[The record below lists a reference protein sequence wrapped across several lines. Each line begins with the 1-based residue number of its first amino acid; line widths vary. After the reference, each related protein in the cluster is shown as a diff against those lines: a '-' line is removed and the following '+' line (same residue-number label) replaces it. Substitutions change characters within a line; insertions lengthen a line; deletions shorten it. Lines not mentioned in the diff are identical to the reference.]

1 MSSTP
6 KLKRVV
12 RLDSIKLNSTY
23 FTDEGYLVD
32 HPIVTSCGIFE
43 YTLKDGSVRRELRL
57 PEHVFD
63 PESLKSYKG
72 KPIIITHDAGSVD
85 KNNVE
90 DEIIGTILS
99 DGYRD
104 GEDVRAE
111 IVIHATD
118 AMRDCGLRELSLGYS
133 LDLDETPG
141 TWHGQPYD
149 AIQTNIRVNHLALV
163 DNARAGDQ
171 ARLNIDSRDTLIGGK
186 SSMATPKNG
195 KKNPKQQTPKK
206 RAVNMDGVAEA
217 IARFKARRAK
227 RLDEAAA
234 SPTEGLT
241 PEELVQLVRDRRD
254 RRDAEGDPDTTE
266 AAMGTIAQQDEDI
279 DTLLGVIDTIMAKEA
294 FDSEG
299 EENADEGEEENADE
313 GEEENSDSDC
323 SEQDGDDEN
332 ADEGESESEDGDDE
346 NGDEGEEDPPADPDD
361 DPEEAPVP
369 PAAPLAKDSRSSI
382 AEHLAVCRVGDKLHL
397 DGLDRMGILAAK
409 KAVIR
414 KVRPG
419 IRLDGKSKAYINAA
433 YDMAVQEVNSRKSTD
448 FQRQQMMGGG
458 GRRRADAA
466 EGGADAARQR
476 MIQRNQN
483 RGGNK

>member
-1 MSSTP
+1 MSVP

-12 RLDSIKLNSTY
+12 RLDSIKLDKTY
-23 FTDEGYLVD
+23 FTEEGYLVD

-43 YTLKDGSVRRELRL
+43 YNCADGSVHRELRL
-57 PEHVFD
+57 PENVFD

-90 DEIIGTILS
+90 EEIIGTILS

-111 IVIHATD
+111 IVIHDTD
-118 AMRDCGLRELSLGYS
+118 AMKDCGLRELSLGYS

-149 AIQTNIRVNHLALV
+149 AIQKNIRVNHLALV
-163 DNARAGDQ
+163 DKARAGDQ
-171 ARLNIDSRDTLIGGK
+171 ARLNIDSRDKLIGGK
-186 SSMATPKNG
+186 VMATPKRT
-195 KKNPKQQTPKK
+195 KKNPTKTPRKT
-206 RAVNMDGVAEA
+206 NNDGVAAA
-217 IARFKARRAK
+217 IARYKARRAK
-227 RLDEAAA
+227 RLDEAENPPA
-234 SPTEGLT
+234 EGLT

-254 RRDAEGDPDTTE
+254 RRDAEGDPETTE
-266 AAMGTIAQQDEDI
+266 AAMGTIAQQDEDL
-279 DTLLGVIDTIMAKEA
+279 DTLLGVIDTLMAKEA
-294 FDSEG
+294 FDTEG
-299 EENADEGEEENADE
+299 
-313 GEEENSDSDC
+313 
-323 SEQDGDDEN
+323 DEN
-332 ADEGESESEDGDDE
+332 ADEGEDENADEEGAAPGDENQDEGEDENADEDGDE
-346 NGDEGEEDPPADPDD
+346 NQDEGEDENADEEESCDEGEDDPDADPV
-361 DPEEAPVP
+361 PGPGAPP
-369 PAAPLAKDSRSSI
+369 PLAADSRSVL
-382 AEHLAVCRVGDKLHL
+382 AEHLNVCRVGDKLHL
-397 DGLDRMGILAAK
+397 DGLDRMSLIAAK

-433 YDMAVQEVNSRKSTD
+433 YDMAVQEVSARKSTD
-448 FQRQQMMGGG
+448 YQRQQMMNGGK
-458 GRRRADAA
+458 RSRSDSA

-483 RGGNK
+483 RNGGKK